1 MRAEASTRAARW
13 VDIVGGSGIGL
24 IPGMSRC
31 WKGEGR
37 EVDRR
42 GSAGA
47 EDAVDRI
54 KAHARG
60 IFEATSSAYSLMDP
74 EYVIIDVNPAFAD
87 LVGVSAVDLVGRQ
100 AFEVFAESPS
110 QSGQEPARVMRE
122 SLDHVKRTGQRDSML
137 LHRFDIP
144 DPARPGAFLERYWS
158 PVNSPVL
165 DDEGRVVALLQ
176 EVHDVTEHR
185 EDLIRLLD
193 YLSADPDASDAD
205 RNQRFA
211 EYSAATMVTSGLYR
225 SARQEVEQL
234 QEAMRSRAGIEQA
247 KGILMAQY
255 HCTGDEAFLRLQKMS
270 NDTNVRL
277 KDVATAIIYQAT
289 APRSGR

>member
-1 MRAEASTRAARW
+1 MEQ
-13 VDIVGGSGIGL
+13 
-24 IPGMSRC
+24 
-31 WKGEGR
+31 
-37 EVDRR
+37 R

-47 EDAVDRI
+47 EGAVDRI
-54 KAHARG
+54 IAHARG

-87 LVGVSAVDLVGRQ
+87 LVGIPAADLVGRQ

-110 QSGQEPARVMRE
+110 QSGQDPARVMRE
-122 SLDHVKRTGQRDSML
+122 SLDHVKRTGQRDSLL

-185 EDLIRLLD
+185 EDLVRLLD

-205 RNQRFA
+205 RSQRFA

-247 KGILMAQY
+247 KGILMAQH
-255 HCTGDEAFLRLQKMS
+255 HCTSDEAFLRLQKLS

-289 APRSGR
+289 APRRGE

>member
-1 MRAEASTRAARW
+1 VERYA
-13 VDIVGGSGIGL
+13 
-24 IPGMSRC
+24 
-31 WKGEGR
+31 
-37 EVDRR
+37 
-42 GSAGA
+42 SAGA
-47 EDAVDRI
+47 EEEVDRI
-54 KAHARG
+54 TAHARG
-60 IFEATSSAYSLMDP
+60 IFDATSSAYSLMDP
-74 EYVIIDVNPAFAD
+74 EYVILDVNPAFAE
-87 LVGVSAVDLVGRQ
+87 LVGISAADLVGRQ

-122 SLDHVKRTGQRDSML
+122 SLERVKRTGQRDSML

-165 DDEGRVVALLQ
+165 DGSGRVVALLQ

-185 EDLIRLLD
+185 EDLVRLLEH
-193 YLSADPDASDAD
+193 LKADPDAPYAD
-205 RNQRFA
+205 RHQRFT

-234 QEAMRSRAGIEQA
+234 QEAMNSRAGIEQA
-247 KGILMAQY
+247 KGVLMAQH
-255 HCTGDEAFLRLQKMS
+255 HCTGEEAFLRLQKLS

-277 KDVATAIIYQAT
+277 KDVAAAIIYQAT
-289 APRSGR
+289 APPSDE